1 MLHAKEYEIIKT
13 IEGVLVFKIKP
24 CIKEPSNPIL
34 LYDGKNHATFY
45 RNSEDVLLLDYINP
59 EIQEEF
65 IKSKEI
71 LVIEFDDVSKTVT
84 RDYKALIKP
93 IKKNPF
99 TDGLK

>member
-13 IEGVLVFKIKP
+13 EEGELVFKIKP
-24 CIKEPSNPIL
+24 CVAEPEKPIL

-45 RNSEDVLLLDYINP
+45 RNSEDVLLLDYVHP
-59 EIQEEF
+59 DIQNEF
-65 IKSKEI
+65 AKSKEI
-71 LVIEFDDVSKTVT
+71 LVIEFDDETKEVV

-93 IKKNPF
+93 INKNPF